1 MNALTCNTKP
11 SVTGRLASSRAR
23 TVCKAQPKQYI
34 LADVID
40 GVKQAAL
47 IATAAGALSLA
58 QTDAVF
64 AVAKQNTAY
73 EEQLLS
79 AIKSRTGK
87 DDILPS
93 LTASPKVEAPKE
105 TKKVETPAPV
115 PQKPVAETPRP
126 SIDGKEA
133 PANAPTIKGFD
144 AAPAAPAPQK
154 ASAPA
159 AKAVES
165 EGSDNKNAIVLG
177 GIVLVAVAGVAAA
190 GGGNSEEGSSP
201 AAAPAAGGSSSD
213 VPPNVAEARAWIA
226 AWKKKHG
233 KA

>member
-1 MNALTCNTKP
+1 M
-11 SVTGRLASSRAR
+11 
-23 TVCKAQPKQYI
+23 
-34 LADVID
+34 
-40 GVKQAAL
+40 
-47 IATAAGALSLA
+47 
-58 QTDAVF
+58 
-64 AVAKQNTAY
+64 
-73 EEQLLS
+73 S

-165 EGSDNKNAIVLG
+165 EGSGMFYVFDASDALRHAITCEFSADNKNAIVLG